1 MIAKFAN
8 KKIAVVL
15 GFYNGNEFIDAQ
27 IKSILDQSFKN
38 IDIFIFDDNSNMNI
52 EFRKINQCIYINY

>member
-15 GFYNGNEFIDAQ
+15 GFYNGNEFIDDQ

-38 IDIFIFDDNSNMNI
+38 IDIFIFDDNSNMNF
-52 EFRKINQCIYINY
+52 EFRK